1 MNTFCILILTLLSLQ
16 FQSCEPK
23 SADSNIQDWAVAD
36 LVLSDSTFNR
46 IEEKIYGAFIASFS
60 QQKPEPIDEII
71 EQINKAK
78 PKAANIAD
86 YWLGYAFYYKSI
98 YYIKYGKKDESE
110 KAIKQGISI
119 LDDKKNKNAEDLA
132 LLALLQSFSVQFETG
147 MASAAVSNRA
157 KGNAAKA
164 MELDA
169 SNLRAY
175 YVAGSLDYYTPKQ
188 YGGGKKVEEYLKKAV
203 QLPSQKTK
211 NPYLPSWGKE
221 EAYVMLIQHFL
232 AQENKDQALTYYKE
246 GIKLFPNSYQ
256 MGELAKKLI

>member
-1 MNTFCILILTLLSLQ
+1 MNTLYFLMLTLLSFR
-16 FQSCEPK
+16 FQGCTPQESVPF
-23 SADSNIQDWAVAD
+23 QDWAVAD
-36 LVLSDSTFNR
+36 LTLNDSTFYK
-46 IEEKIYGAFIASFS
+46 IEDKIYGAFIASFS
-60 QQKPEPIDEII
+60 QQKAEAI
-71 EQINKAK
+71 EQIIEKINQGKSKA
-78 PKAANIAD
+78 PQVAE
-86 YWLGYAFYYKSI
+86 YWLGYAYYYKSI
-98 YYIKYGKKDESE
+98 YYIKYGKKEESE

-119 LDDKKNKNAEDLA
+119 LDEKKSKNSEDLA
-132 LLALLQSFSVQFETG
+132 LLAMLQSFSVQFETG
-147 MASAAVSNRA
+147 MAAGAVSNRA

-164 MELDA
+164 IELDG

-175 YVAGSLDYYTPKQ
+175 YVSGSLDHYTPKQ

-221 EAYVMLIQHFL
+221 EAYVLLIQHYL
-232 AQENKDQALTYYKE
+232 AEEKKDQALAFYKE